1 MIRLSRCMRAIKYR
15 NDLQYWVRTCCLQAD
30 PSQCEWTKCYYYM
43 LCEER
48 YGLSLSIYIYR
59 YRRVPFSS
67 SCFEQI
73 VYGRSLLNDQIHM
86 TFFPTSSIRMLVAI
100 SIGHQ
105 HFLEKDPLSSPRH
118 DGRLTIGH
126 ATYEPPLGTVH
137 ATYVYVP
144 SYLACKWPHQPI
156 KVCRVTCQPTVSWL
170 RFLFWLIFKQ

>member
-1 MIRLSRCMRAIKYR
+1 MHACNQISKWPPILSTYLLLTSRPEPMRMDQVLLLYALRGAI
-15 NDLQYWVRTCCLQAD
+15 W
-30 PSQCEWTKCYYYM
+30 S
-43 LCEER
+43 
-48 YGLSLSIYIYR
+48 LSLYIYIYR